1 MSGIN
6 KVILVGHL
14 GKDPEV
20 RHLDNNVSVAS
31 FPLATSETYNKEGR
45 RIEQTEWHN
54 IVMWRGLADIAAK
67 YLHKG
72 KLVYIEGKI
81 RTRHYED
88 KEGIKRYATEI
99 VADNFT
105 MLGRKT
111 DFDNPSGSHQDNK
124 MQIHG
129 EEGEASVNFKENE
142 LEGDAK
148 EEDDLPF

>member
-1 MSGIN
+1 MSGVN

-31 FPLATSETYNKEGR
+31 FPLATSETYNKDGR
-45 RIEQTEWHN
+45 RVEQTEWHN

-72 KLVYIEGKI
+72 KLIYIEGKI
-81 RTRHYED
+81 RTRNYED
-88 KEGIKRYATEI
+88 KEGIKRYSTEI

-105 MLGRKT
+105 MLGRKS
-111 DFDNPSGSHQDNK
+111 DFEGGGEGKGSKSETN
-124 MQIHG
+124 
-129 EEGEASVNFKENE
+129 EEDEVNFKENDRDD
-142 LEGDAK
+142 GG
-148 EEDDLPF
+148 DLPF